1 MPTSNTDMIS
11 FQSLTERSIITAY
24 SFWDLRVGSNTLWW
38 GVEGEGPP
46 EADTHFIFIAGS
58 LLKRR
63 PEVMGKAEKA
73 ARRGR
78 EGEESEQGGGR
89 QEKSVQASTFSHSFT
104 HSFSQR
110 MLFEHTMCQALS
122 EARGHSSE

>member
-1 MPTSNTDMIS
+1 MW
-11 FQSLTERSIITAY
+11 
-24 SFWDLRVGSNTLWW
+24 WD
-38 GVEGEGPP
+38 VEGEGLP

-78 EGEESEQGGGR
+78 EGERTRWGSAGKECAG
-89 QEKSVQASTFSHSFT
+89 FNIHSFI
-104 HSFSQR
+104 Q
-110 MLFEHTMCQALS
+110 
-122 EARGHSSE
+122 